1 MGRRCAPGSFVTEGA
16 ARYVAQAVGPDSY
29 AEQIAGEARA
39 FRHPRSPLEQGLNR
53 LLTVLVIAMVPLGI
67 VFAVALAGRNDLTTS
82 EVVSTAV
89 AGLVSLVPEGLIL
102 LASLTAAV
110 AAVRMASRGA
120 LVQQLNAVES
130 LASVDVMCMDKTGT
144 LTQAALRVDRVVP
157 AAGMDEGAVSDALGV
172 LAAAT
177 EDRNRTLAAIHDEFA
192 AAEPAVLARIP
203 FSSRRRWSAVELA
216 GGTLVFGAPEVFEL
230 GGLAAAV
237 EEFQAAG
244 RRVVAVGRSSA
255 HLGGYDP
262 DDGPPAGAQVL
273 GIAVLSEQLRDDARE
288 TVAFLRSDDVQ
299 LKVLSGDAPAT
310 VAAIAQDAGIAE
322 HVRALDGRE
331 LPEDRDELA
340 RVAGSAAVVGRI
352 APEGKRRVV
361 EALRDQGRYVA
372 MVGDGV
378 NDVPALKAA
387 RLAIAQG
394 SGTQMARSV
403 ADVVLVR
410 ADFAAVA
417 PMVHEGRTILRNMQ
431 RVARLFVTKSV
442 FAALLILAFA
452 VFGHAYPY
460 LPRQL
465 SLAATLTVGVP
476 GFFLALA
483 PSSGSWRPDDF
494 VQGIAR
500 FAVPAGIA
508 LALGVSAAYAA
519 SLDVL
524 DQSTAEARTVATST
538 LVGIGLGFVVA
549 LEDGERRRLAW
560 GIAALMGVAYA
571 IVLVIPGMRS
581 FFALTTIQP
590 DMLACAVAGS
600 ALGLGLF
607 TPVWR
612 RLRRSDDPP
621 GAQRPQTGQ
630 GAAPERA

>member
-1 MGRRCAPGSFVTEGA
+1 M
-16 ARYVAQAVGPDSY
+16 
-29 AEQIAGEARA
+29 
-39 FRHPRSPLEQGLNR
+39 
-53 LLTVLVIAMVPLGI
+53 
-67 VFAVALAGRNDLTTS
+67 RNDLTTS

-89 AGLVSLVPEGLIL
+89 AGLVSLVPEGLML

-144 LTQAALRVDRVVP
+144 ITQAALRVDRLVH
-157 AAGMDEGAVSDALGV
+157 AEGARESDVSEALGL

-177 EDRNRTLAAIHDEFA
+177 PDRNRTLAAIHEGFP
-192 AAEPAVLARIP
+192 AAEPQVLARIP

-216 GGTLVFGAPEVFEL
+216 GGTLVFGAPELFEL
-230 GGLAAAV
+230 DGLSARV
-237 EEFQAAG
+237 DEFQDAG
-244 RRVVAVGRSSA
+244 RRVVAVGRCGA
-255 HLGGYDP
+255 HLDGLDA
-262 DDGPPAGAQVL
+262 DAGPPGPLRAL
-273 GIAVLSEQLRDDARE
+273 GIAVLSEQLRADARE
-288 TVAFLRSDDVQ
+288 TVAFLRSDGVE

-310 VAAIAQDAGIAE
+310 VGAIAQDAGIAE
-322 HVRALDGRE
+322 RVHALDGRE

-340 RVAGSAAVVGRI
+340 RVVGAAAVVGRI

-361 EALRDQGRYVA
+361 EALRDEGRYVA

-403 ADVVLVR
+403 ADIVLVR
-410 ADFAAVA
+410 DDFAAVA
-417 PMVHEGRTILRNMQ
+417 PMVHEGRTILRNVQ

-452 VFGHAYPY
+452 VFGHDYPY

-483 PSSGSWRPDDF
+483 PSSGPWRPEDF
-494 VQGIAR
+494 VKGIAR
-500 FAVPAGIA
+500 FAVPAGFA
-508 LALGVSAAYAA
+508 LALGVSAAYAT
-519 SLDVL
+519 SLDL
-524 DQSTAEARTVATST
+524 FDQSTAEARTVATST

-549 LEDGERRRLAW
+549 LESGERRRLAW
-560 GIAALMGVAYA
+560 GIAALMGVSYVA
-571 IVLVIPGMRS
+571 VLVIPGMRN

-590 DMLACAVAGS
+590 DMLVCAVAGTG
-600 ALGLGLF
+600 LGLGLF
-607 TPVWR
+607 MPLWR
-612 RLRRSDDPP
+612 ILRRGDDTPS
-621 GAQRPQTGQ
+621 AQRPQTGQ
-630 GAAPERA
+630 GVAPERA

>member
-1 MGRRCAPGSFVTEGA
+1 M
-16 ARYVAQAVGPDSY
+16 
-29 AEQIAGEARA
+29 I
-39 FRHPRSPLEQGLNR
+39 
-53 LLTVLVIAMVPLGI
+53 
-67 VFAVALAGRNDLTTS
+67 
-82 EVVSTAV
+82 
-89 AGLVSLVPEGLIL
+89 
-102 LASLTAAV
+102 
-110 AAVRMASRGA
+110 
-120 LVQQLNAVES
+120 
-130 LASVDVMCMDKTGT
+130 
-144 LTQAALRVDRVVP
+144 
-157 AAGMDEGAVSDALGV
+157 
-172 LAAAT
+172 
-177 EDRNRTLAAIHDEFA
+177 
-192 AAEPAVLARIP
+192 
-203 FSSRRRWSAVELA
+203 
-216 GGTLVFGAPEVFEL
+216 
-230 GGLAAAV
+230 
-237 EEFQAAG
+237 
-244 RRVVAVGRSSA
+244 
-255 HLGGYDP
+255 
-262 DDGPPAGAQVL
+262 

-288 TVAFLRSDDVQ
+288 TVAFLRSDGVQ

-322 HVRALDGRE
+322 RVRALDGRE

-361 EALRDQGRYVA
+361 EALREQGHYVA

-494 VQGIAR
+494 VKGIAR
-500 FAVPAGIA
+500 FAVPAGVA

-560 GIAALMGVAYA
+560 GIAALMGVAYV

-581 FFALTTIQP
+581 FFALTPIQP

-600 ALGLGLF
+600 VLGLGLF
-607 TPVWR
+607 TPLWR

-621 GAQRPQTGQ
+621 AAQRPQTGQ
-630 GAAPERA
+630 GVAPERA